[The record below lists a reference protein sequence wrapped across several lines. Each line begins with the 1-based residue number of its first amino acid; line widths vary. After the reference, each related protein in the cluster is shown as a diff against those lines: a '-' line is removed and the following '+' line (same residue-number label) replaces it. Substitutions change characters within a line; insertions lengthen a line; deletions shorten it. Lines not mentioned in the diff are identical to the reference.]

1 MKLNL
6 FSGLIFVLLISQFYA
21 SKLQLIRHNLSP
33 RKNKMINKYISFIQ
47 HSEEFKNLRKERES
61 KFTQKLTK
69 LDSPRSSSS
78 FERKGEGELPKVVNY
93 RGKFERSLPP
103 VPERVKK
110 INSVNDT
117 MFQPRPER
125 QERLTKSEKLDL
137 KYEKLNEKLNNKL
150 QAIKDERKETLNQL
164 KEEKKAIQ
172 KKLDKIERRNNTK
185 ILKEKLYQSGVNF
198 YDDPVYHHPGTVY
211 VNEPFTTYSSV
222 HSVQSQPSYVL
233 REMPIDNSHSLN
245 YYYPYFYKTQILRS
259 YDTLN
264 YANLLSSCSD
274 TNCRWCNRVS
284 GTCEDC
290 QYGFFLYAGRCLTS
304 CQIGLVANNYRRI
317 CEPLTTISKYFLL
330 KIAVTDNRPVVYIKA
345 YSTGSCY
352 NMCGR
357 ILSDCSCEKSCVLT
371 GRCCSDY
378 NGCDRLVISTSSTN
392 CRHIPNCY
400 LCNTITN
407 QCGQCEPNY
416 YLLNGRCVSNCG
428 LTNVLVFSATNTCYN
443 TQGRNLAL
451 IYLDCR
457 VENCSSCVP
466 GNPSV
471 CKQCFNGHFMYNN
484 QCIRM
489 CPVEYRADR
498 ATWACVRSPVF
509 AWYWI
514 FPSRSSCQKRC
525 GQVISQDSDCS

>member
-6 FSGLIFVLLISQFYA
+6 LSGLLFVLLISQFYA

-33 RKNKMINKYISFIQ
+33 RKNKMLNKYISFIQ

-61 KFTQKLTK
+61 KFTSKLTK

-78 FERKGEGELPKVVNY
+78 FERKGELPPVVNG

-103 VPERVKK
+103 VQERVKK
-110 INSVNDT
+110 INLVNDP
-117 MFQPRPER
+117 MFQPHPER
-125 QERLTKSEKLDL
+125 LERLTKSEKLDL
-137 KYEKLNEKLNNKL
+137 KYEKLNNKL
-150 QAIKDERKETLNQL
+150 QTIKDERKETLNQL

-185 ILKEKLYQSGVNF
+185 IVKETFYQSQSGVNF
-198 YDDPVYHHPGTVY
+198 YDDPVYHHPGAVY

-259 YDTLN
+259 YNSLN
-264 YANLLSSCSD
+264 YANLLSACSD

-290 QYGFFLYAGRCLTS
+290 QYGFFLYAGRCMTS
-304 CQIGLVANNYRRI
+304 CEIGLVANNYRRT
-317 CEPLTTISKYFLL
+317 CQPLTTISKYFLL
-330 KIAVTDNRPVVYIKA
+330 KIAVTDNRPLVYIKA

-392 CRHIPNCY
+392 CRDIPNCY

-443 TQGRNLAL
+443 TQGKNLAL